1 MSTLVSL
8 LLAAIMNMISVQ
20 TVSEEINQASTVEI
34 KCWQYEIQTK
44 NACLINQD
52 EQLF

>member
-8 LLAAIMNMISVQ
+8 LLAAILNMISVQ
-20 TVSEEINQASTVEI
+20 TYSEEINQASITEI
-34 KCWQYEIQTK
+34 NCCKYQVHTR